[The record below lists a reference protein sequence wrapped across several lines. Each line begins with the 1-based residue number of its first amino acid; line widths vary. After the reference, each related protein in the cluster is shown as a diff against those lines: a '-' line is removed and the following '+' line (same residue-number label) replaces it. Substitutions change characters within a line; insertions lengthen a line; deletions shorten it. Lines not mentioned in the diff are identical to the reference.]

1 MGPILQDNGLQCWW
15 EKVVLMFY
23 YWSNCLFLSK
33 FHSDRAITYVSFI
46 GCIKGCSYVRLV
58 KKDDHTFWN
67 WMNVRL
73 CHLIQCRTSSWLPV
87 TIVTSWQL
95 LLQRWITD
103 NAHGSPFL
111 DVLGSILKLLE
122 HPHQSMDNLAKYKIQ
137 LFLHI
142 LTQKCSTSVLLKL
155 CIFLHEL
162 Q

>member
-33 FHSDRAITYVSFI
+33 FHNDWAIVHVSF
-46 GCIKGCSYVRLV
+46 VV
-58 KKDDHTFWN
+58 H
-67 WMNVRL
+67 
-73 CHLIQCRTSSWLPV
+73 HLIQWRTSSWLPV

-103 NAHGSPFL
+103 NAYGSPFL

-122 HPHQSMDNLAKYKIQ
+122 HPHQSMDNLAKYKKTAI
-137 LFLHI
+137 FTHFDPKMLHI
-142 LTQKCSTSVLLKL
+142 SASKIV
-155 CIFLHEL
+155 
-162 Q
+162 